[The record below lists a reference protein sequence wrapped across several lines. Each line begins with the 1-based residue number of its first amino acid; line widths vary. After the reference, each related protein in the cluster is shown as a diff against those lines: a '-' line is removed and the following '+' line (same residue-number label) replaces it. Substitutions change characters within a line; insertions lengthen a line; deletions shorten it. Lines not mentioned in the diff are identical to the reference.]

1 VLRGYS
7 LLAPAADNSK
17 EMSPKSKCLSL
28 DQVVQKR
35 SRGGRCV
42 VDGVPGEEMGPGP
55 AVN

>member
-1 VLRGYS
+1 
-7 LLAPAADNSK
+7 
-17 EMSPKSKCLSL
+17 MSPKSKCLSL
-28 DQVVQKR
+28 DQQKR